1 MLIIDQDTSDVEEIS
16 VVRDFSVQRYEDQE
30 ITGVDE
36 KGKGKAVARDI
47 AEHTSLIETSSDELT
62 VDWKQYEPPEGLRY
76 VEDRHSETV
85 VQIVEQSIERVKA
98 RIREEEEE
106 ERNPAAGTETRKQK
120 ETAGEED
127 EKMKQPKGLEG
138 RSDEDSTEIAKPSR
152 PSSTNQDASGADD
165 AGPFPTELPR
175 RPGGRTLL
183 NFFRKFNGGPENGES
198 SAAGAARSRF
208 LMSSPGELLSHSAR
222 KRFVSDLIKKA
233 TGEDTSTRGTQEFEE
248 AEELGADIEW
258 VECVSCLE
266 DFNVKRTVRAPCHNY
281 CVPCFRRLVVSACQ
295 NEQHWP
301 PKCCLNN
308 IPDTTIRRGVDELQW
323 LEYRERAIEWN
334 CPVADRVYC
343 SQQDCGLFIRPE
355 YIIPGRGVARCTD
368 GHYTCIIC
376 RNAQHEDE
384 VCPQDLDMI
393 RTNELAEAAGWK
405 RCNSCQAFVEHS
417 DGCQHMT
424 CRCGAQFCYVCG
436 ARWRTCSCTAT
447 HLAIF
452 KQQAESR
459 RTERLEREAREEAEI
474 QEALRLVRE
483 FEREE
488 EERAQA
494 LREKERR
501 LARERRQKHKEERIR
516 QAVTR
521 FEELRETFAELYAT
535 QHAMVQQ
542 NQERR
547 AWQLQTKG
555 DAVRR
560 HTHDM
565 HELERETQRAKVDAK
580 IAMREGALRTE
591 YMARLVEERQIEEAY
606 AAKLRAFWD
615 RKGGGD
621 KKFEIAMTHFRR
633 RMDGCFET
641 WKKSTGGE
649 LELYCHAL
657 REEYAIREEL
667 MDEKERRLEART
679 REIARS
685 LAMRRTAELRWVREV
700 FVERGRLLDELEA
713 GEMWKLQN
721 IDVEAPEEALGD

>member
-1 MLIIDQDTSDVEEIS
+1 MLIIDQEPSDSEELS
-16 VVRDFSVQRYEDQE
+16 EVRDFSIQRYEDQD

-36 KGKGKAVARDI
+36 KGKGKAVARDVT
-47 AEHTSLIETSSDELT
+47 EDVPLIERSSDELT

-106 ERNPAAGTETRKQK
+106 RNAVAGKETQRQK
-120 ETAGEED
+120 EIAGKEEG
-127 EKMKQPKGLEG
+127 KMEQSKGVED
-138 RSDEDSTEIAKPSR
+138 RSDGDSTEIDKSSKS
-152 PSSTNQDASGADD
+152 SSTDEGASGAND
-165 AGPFPTELPR
+165 ARPFPTELPK

-183 NFFRKFNGGPENGES
+183 NFFRKFNGGPEHGES
-198 SAAGAARSRF
+198 SAAGAARPRF
-208 LMSSPGELLSHSAR
+208 LISSPGELLSHSAR

-233 TGEDTSTRGTQEFEE
+233 TGEDISAQQGPEFEE
-248 AEELGADIEW
+248 SEDLDGDIEW

-266 DFNVKRTVRAPCHNY
+266 DFNAKRTVRVPCHNY

-308 IPDTTIRRGVDELQW
+308 IPDSTIRAGVDKLQW

-334 CPVADRVYC
+334 CPVADRIYC
-343 SQQDCGLFIRPE
+343 SQQECSQFIRPE
-355 YIIPGRGVARCTD
+355 YIIPGRAVARCSD
-368 GHYTCIIC
+368 GHHTCIIC
-376 RNAQHEDE
+376 RNEQHGDE
-384 VCPQDLDMI
+384 VCPQDEDMI
-393 RTNELAEAAGWK
+393 RTNALAEAAGWK
-405 RCNSCQAFVEHS
+405 RCNACRAYVEHS

-436 ARWRTCSCTAT
+436 ARWRTCSCTPT

-474 QEALRLVRE
+474 QEALRLVQE

-501 LARERRQKHKEERIR
+501 LARERRQKRKEERIR
-516 QAVTR
+516 RAVTR
-521 FEELRETFAELYAT
+521 FEGLREVFAELYAT

-542 NQERR
+542 SQERR
-547 AWQLQTKG
+547 EWQLETKG

-560 HTHDM
+560 RMRDM
-565 HELERETQRAKVDAK
+565 HEAERETQRAKVEAK

-591 YMARLVEERQIEEAY
+591 YMARVVEERQIEEAY
-606 AAKLRAFWD
+606 EVKLRAFWD
-615 RKGGGD
+615 RRGGGD

-633 RMDGCFET
+633 RMDVCFEA
-641 WKKSTGGE
+641 WKKSTGSE
-649 LELYCHAL
+649 LELYIHAV
-657 REEYAIREEL
+657 REEFAIREEL

-679 REIARS
+679 REVALS

-700 FVERGRLLDELEA
+700 FEERGRLLDELEA
-713 GEMWKLQN
+713 AEMWKLQDV
-721 IDVEAPEEALGD
+721 DVEAPEGALGD